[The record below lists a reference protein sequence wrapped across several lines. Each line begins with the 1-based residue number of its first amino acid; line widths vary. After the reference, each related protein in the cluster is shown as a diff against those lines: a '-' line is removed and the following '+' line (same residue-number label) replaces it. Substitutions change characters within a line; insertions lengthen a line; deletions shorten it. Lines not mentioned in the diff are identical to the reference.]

1 MSETAGTS
9 VFEDSVDALLAERIA
24 DHSKNAARTV
34 PGGGRRRAETGHTPQ
49 ITKPDKPMHMK
60 KIALVAG
67 LIALA
72 LMAVAVVRMIMKKIS
87 E

>member
-34 PGGGRRRAETGHTPQ
+34 PGARRRHADTGRAPHIIQ
-49 ITKPDKPMHMK
+49 PDKPMHMK